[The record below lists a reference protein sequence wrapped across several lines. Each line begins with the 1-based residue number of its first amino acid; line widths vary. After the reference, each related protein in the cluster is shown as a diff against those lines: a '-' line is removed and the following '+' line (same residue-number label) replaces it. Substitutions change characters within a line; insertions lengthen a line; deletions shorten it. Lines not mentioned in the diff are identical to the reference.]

1 MIFYFQDF
9 QINYLIDRNFQVS
22 RMIVDE
28 ADMEMEMATD
38 PFIEAGIEVPANLP
52 YQASKQ
58 QEDSYKKVLGEDGEE
73 TSITDKIRKLS
84 SWTKTGS
91 TADVVGTGAFSRKN
105 SMYGS
110 RQSYASQSEL
120 KKRKRT
126 IR

>member
-1 MIFYFQDF
+1 MVSYFQDF

-84 SWTKTGS
+84 SWTKSGS
-91 TADVVGTGAFSRKN
+91 TADVVGTAAFSRKN

>member
-1 MIFYFQDF
+1 MVSYFQDF

-84 SWTKTGS
+84 SWTKSGS
-91 TADVVGTGAFSRKN
+91 TADVVGTAAFSRKN

-110 RQSYASQSEL
+110 RQSFASQSEL